1 MDLIERARIFAT
13 AAHAAVGQVAVI
25 DQLKICGGCHVSKLY
40 SDFNQCRTGRFGLHN
55 HCRCCQAIAKRNYYT
70 ANREHEITA
79 SAAYQKT
86 PKAVTSRRARYVRD
100 KIAIL
105 EANRIRRR
113 SPKARSNALCAQ
125 RAREEKTPYLKIV
138 RNLRT
143 KVRKVLI
150 GINKSASTLQMLGC
164 SIDELKQHLESRF
177 QPGMT
182 WNNYGYY
189 GWHVDHIRPCSS
201 FDFNDPAAQ
210 AQCFH
215 YTNLQPL
222 WRIDNQ
228 SKGGVRH
235 EKRRLLDVMPNGN
248 VALMKV
254 ARRQIDESPP

>member
-182 WNNYGYY
+182 WNNYGIYDINT
-189 GWHVDHIRPCSS
+189 WNDEDSSTWTWQIDHIIPQSDLPYTSMTDENFKKCWALKNLRPYSAKL
-201 FDFNDPAAQ
+201 NLIEGAQ
-210 AQCFH
+210 G
-215 YTNLQPL
+215 T
-222 WRIDNQ
+222 
-228 SKGGVRH
+228 RH
-235 EKRRLLDVMPNGN
+235 SEIKRKKYV
-248 VALMKV
+248 
-254 ARRQIDESPP
+254 E